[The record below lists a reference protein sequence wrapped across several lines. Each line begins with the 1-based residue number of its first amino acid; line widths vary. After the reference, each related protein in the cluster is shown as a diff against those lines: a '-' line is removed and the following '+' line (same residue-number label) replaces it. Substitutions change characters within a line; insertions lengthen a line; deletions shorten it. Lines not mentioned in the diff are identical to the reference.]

1 MKIAILTTFPEMF
14 ISPLSVSILGRAR
27 AEGLLTV
34 DTMDIRPFSAM
45 KHKNTD
51 DYPFGGGAGMVMT
64 PQPIV
69 DAVEAARTNGYTG
82 PCLYMSPR
90 GKPLTQQK
98 VRELAA
104 LDGFILLC
112 GHYEGV
118 DERAIALAVDEEI
131 SLGDFVLTGGELAA
145 MAVVDAVSRLVPGV
159 LGSSE
164 SAEDESFTGGL
175 LEYPQYTRPREYRG
189 LAVPEVLVNGNHAE
203 IRRWRRKQALL
214 ETLRRRPDLF
224 ASAPMTEKE
233 RKETLEAAASAS
245 ISVAEQEHKE
255 TLDEATSATLITE
268 KKRKK
273 TSNEAAS
280 VSAAPMT
287 EKKHKKTS
295 DKAASASA
303 PTTDRGGNPNAD
315 A

>member
-1 MKIAILTTFPEMF
+1 MKIAILTIFPEMF
-14 ISPLSVSILGRAR
+14 DSLLGTSILGRAR
-27 AEGLLTV
+27 AEGHLMV
-34 DTMDIRPFSAM
+34 EPVDIRPFSAL

-69 DAVEAARTNGYTG
+69 DAVEATRARGFAG

-98 VRELAA
+98 VRELASQE
-104 LDGFILLC
+104 GFSLLC

-118 DERAIALAVDEEI
+118 GERALGLIVDEEI

-145 MAVVDAVSRLVPGV
+145 MAVVDAVARLVPGV

-164 SAEDESFTGGL
+164 SAEDESFSEGL

-189 LAVPEVLVNGNHAE
+189 LTVPEVLLNGDHAK
-203 IRRWRRKQALL
+203 IRAWRRKQALV

-224 ASAPMTEKE
+224 ATASMTDRE
-233 RKETLEAAASAS
+233 RAETLAA
-245 ISVAEQEHKE
+245 ISPIDADMRGE
-255 TLDEATSATLITE
+255 
-268 KKRKK
+268 
-273 TSNEAAS
+273 
-280 VSAAPMT
+280 VSPC
-287 EKKHKKTS
+287 
-295 DKAASASA
+295 
-303 PTTDRGGNPNAD
+303 
-315 A
+315 

>member
-1 MKIAILTTFPEMF
+1 MKIAILTIFPEMF
-14 ISPLSVSILGRAR
+14 DSLLGTSILGRAQ
-27 AEGLLTV
+27 AEGHLTV
-34 DTMDIRPFSAM
+34 EPVDIRPFSTL

-69 DAVEAARTNGYTG
+69 DAVEATRARGFTG

-104 LDGFILLC
+104 REGFILLC

-118 DERAIALAVDEEI
+118 DERALELVVDEEI
-131 SLGDFVLTGGELAA
+131 SLGDFVLTGGALAA
-145 MAVVDAVSRLVPGV
+145 MAVVDAVARLVPGV

-164 SAEDESFTGGL
+164 SAEDESFSEGL

-189 LAVPEVLVNGNHAE
+189 LTVPEVLLNGHHAK
-203 IRRWRRKQALL
+203 IRAWRRKQALA

-224 ASAPMTEKE
+224 ATAPMTDRE
-233 RKETLEAAASAS
+233 RAETLAV
-245 ISVAEQEHKE
+245 ISPI
-255 TLDEATSATLITE
+255 D
-268 KKRKK
+268 
-273 TSNEAAS
+273 
-280 VSAAPMT
+280 
-287 EKKHKKTS
+287 
-295 DKAASASA
+295 
-303 PTTDRGGNPNAD
+303 TDMRGEVPPC
-315 A
+315 